1 MFEYMQLISPGDN
14 LFSVDFITRVAL
26 LIFSGLILVA
36 AGAPESAT
44 ANKDLAYSLPTANQ
58 RWSLEQLHEKLHRL
72 DLAER
77 QLQRNCSRT
86 LVLETLFFDLI

>member
-36 AGAPESAT
+36 VGYKIKGMPGAIVAM
-44 ANKDLAYSLPTANQ
+44 
-58 RWSLEQLHEKLHRL
+58 
-72 DLAER
+72 
-77 QLQRNCSRT
+77 
-86 LVLETLFFDLI
+86 VLGSLFFLFNQGILRI